1 MSKRI
6 LITGGAGFIGSNL
19 AIGLKEKYPA
29 HDIIAFDNLKRR
41 GSELNI
47 SRLLQH
53 QIIFLHGDIRCKEDF
68 EQIGHID
75 SLIDAYAEPSVLKG
89 IGKETEYLINTNL
102 FGTVNC
108 LYFADKHTANFIF
121 LSTSR
126 IYPIKMLNNLEF
138 SEAENRFELVDKQI
152 TKGASKKGVDEHFP
166 LDGSR
171 SFYGTTKL
179 AAELLVNE
187 YSELLGLKT
196 VINRCGVIAGPWQM
210 GKIDQGIV
218 ALWVAK
224 HFWKQPLSYIG
235 YGGKGKQVRD
245 ILHVQ
250 DLFNLVDYQLHN
262 MDKINGEIFNIG
274 GGLQTTVSLK
284 ELTQHCEEISG
295 NKIKIDK
302 VAETR
307 VADLRIY
314 YNDNEKAKRVMNW
327 QPTFSVKNIVADTF
341 HWIKENHT
349 SLENI
354 LK

>member
-1 MSKRI
+1 MSKRV

-19 AIGLKEKYPA
+19 AIGLKKKYPA
-29 HDIIAFDNLKRR
+29 YDIIAFDNLKRR

-53 QIIFLHGDIRCKEDF
+53 KIIFLHGDIRCKEDF
-68 EQIGHID
+68 EQIGRID
-75 SLIDAYAEPSVLKG
+75 SLIDASAEPSVLKG

-108 LYFADKHTANFIF
+108 LYFADQHKADFIF

-126 IYPIKMLNNLEF
+126 IYPIKMLNDLGFVET
-138 SEAENRFELVDKQI
+138 ENRFEFVDNQVTQGV
-152 TKGASKKGVDEHFP
+152 TKNGVAENFP

-179 AAELLVNE
+179 AAELLINE

-196 VINRCGVIAGPWQM
+196 VVNRCGVIAGPWQM

-218 ALWVAK
+218 SLWVAK
-224 HFWKQPLSYIG
+224 HFWNQPLSYIG
-235 YGGKGKQVRD
+235 YGGEGKQVRD
-245 ILHVQ
+245 ILHIQ
-250 DLFNLVDYQLHN
+250 DLFYLVDYQLHS
-262 MDKINGEIFNIG
+262 MEKINGETFNIG
-274 GGLQTTVSLK
+274 GGIQTSVSLK
-284 ELTQHCEEISG
+284 ELTQLCEEISG
-295 NKIKIDK
+295 NKIKIDN
-302 VAETR
+302 VGETR
-307 VADLRIY
+307 AADLRIY
-314 YNDNEKAKRVMNW
+314 YSDNEKAKRVMNW
-327 QPTFSVKNIVADTF
+327 EPAISVKKIVADTF
-341 HWIKENHT
+341 DWIKENHT